1 MVFFRSNHL
10 DGVEFPKEQE
20 LDYQQIVRQ
29 LKDQWVEEEER
40 KIFEHNADLEFV
52 TSRMSQTGHVSFVL
66 YNVNHEIERYSYSW
80 LDLDHNFLLFVM
92 EDLTREM
99 ETDYLTGYLNRRGF
113 YRRAEK
119 VITDDWQKDYAILF
133 INIMHFKAVNDRLG
147 QEKADEVLRKTI
159 LRLRNSYLKP
169 VVITIIE
176 MAHRLGMQVIAEGIE
191 TVEQAEFLKKN
202 HCDYFQGY
210 YYAKPMS
217 QREFEALLEKQ
228 SEKKMA

>member
-1 MVFFRSNHL
+1 M
-10 DGVEFPKEQE
+10 
-20 LDYQQIVRQ
+20 
-29 LKDQWVEEEER
+29 
-40 KIFEHNADLEFV
+40 
-52 TSRMSQTGHVSFVL
+52 L

-80 LDLDHNFLLFVM
+80 LDLNHNFLLFVM

-113 YRRAEK
+113 YRRAET

-147 QEKADEVLRKTI
+147 QGKADEVLRKTI

-169 VVITIIE
+169 VVIAIIE